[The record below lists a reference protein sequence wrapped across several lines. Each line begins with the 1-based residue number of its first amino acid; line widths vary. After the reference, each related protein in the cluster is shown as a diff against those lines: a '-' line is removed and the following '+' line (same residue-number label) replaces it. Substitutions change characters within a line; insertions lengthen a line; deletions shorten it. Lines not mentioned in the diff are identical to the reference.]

1 MQTKFAI
8 LVSNSARSICYLK
21 YLKKNNLKPKN
32 IVHLDDLSNNYFAKF
47 LKKKKFYFESTHIK
61 KFNTKT
67 INKEVSSY
75 LLKIPSK
82 IIIYSG
88 YPGIIIKKKKL
99 LTAKNIV
106 HAHPGK
112 LPEYKGSTT
121 IYYSLL
127 KEKKIYCSTIVLNE
141 KIDSGKIV
149 MIKKYIVPKNLKL
162 IDKEY
167 DNEIR
172 ANNIVLFIK
181 KLKKTNVKKNIYST
195 AYHVI
200 HPVLRSIVLNKK
212 KYKIRK

>member
-1 MQTKFAI
+1 M
-8 LVSNSARSICYLK
+8 
-21 YLKKNNLKPKN
+21 
-32 IVHLDDLSNNYFAKF
+32 
-47 LKKKKFYFESTHIK
+47 
-61 KFNTKT
+61 
-67 INKEVSSY
+67 
-75 LLKIPSK
+75 
-82 IIIYSG
+82 
-88 YPGIIIKKKKL
+88 
-99 LTAKNIV
+99 
-106 HAHPGK
+106 
-112 LPEYKGSTT
+112 
-121 IYYSLL
+121 L

-149 MIKKYIVPKNLKL
+149 MIKKYMVPKNLKL

>member
-47 LKKKKFYFESTHIK
+47 LKKKNFYFESTHIK

-149 MIKKYIVPKNLKL
+149 MIKKYMVPKNLKL

>member
-21 YLKKNNLKPKN
+21 YLKKNNLKPEN

-47 LKKKKFYFESTHIK
+47 LKKKNFYFESTHIK

-149 MIKKYIVPKNLKL
+149 MIKKYMVPKNLKL

-181 KLKKTNVKKNIYST
+181 KLKKTNVKKNISST

-200 HPVLRSIVLNKK
+200 HPALRSIVLNKK

>member
-47 LKKKKFYFESTHIK
+47 LKKKIFYFKSTHIK

-75 LLKIPSK
+75 LLKIGSK

-99 LTAKNIV
+99 LKAKNIV

-149 MIKKYIVPKNLKL
+149 MIKKYMVPKNLKL

-181 KLKKTNVKKNIYST
+181 KLKKTNVKKNISST